1 MNVSSTS
8 IRLAVTLQKV
18 QLNSGD
24 LLGGHLYCIAM
35 INGSIPTSTGSIKG
49 ASSDGSTSK
58 GADTAILAASVYP
71 ITLWVNFNSLKAIQ
85 AYAIFCYPET
95 SVGTGDTL
103 NIAIGTKVVAATACC
118 KRIGFIN
125 SPPVVYGDLTK
136 YVSASRSS
144 YVFSYFLSEAPT
156 GSIQVF
162 PVLYLNGI
170 ISTTIQANP
179 PSITFTS
186 SSVLLG
192 QFVLSATSDVNGTF
206 SLSLGIS
213 GSSREQFVSVASSVR
228 ITSSVIVT
236 PPPVMTSCKFT
247 DSGQSALISFDSPT
261 DFGSI
266 SDVTW
271 LCSTLFAFRSAS
283 LTTCTWSD
291 SHTVKAS
298 FGAATI
304 VASNITYLNLG
315 DTVTLLGGR
324 VKALCTGTAA
334 VCKSNPFA
342 RSSVVTTLKPQNPS
356 PPNVIL
362 IAPRSLGST
371 FNLTLDPTA
380 SYGNGGRLYA
390 SVVWTVS
397 AISYGNPDVILDTA
411 VIQGYLNSVSAVYQV
426 SAPINIVG
434 SSLGTASYTF
444 TLTLTNF
451 LGLSASQTVLVTAT
465 GSPDVVQVSIIGPSY
480 KTIVASSPLQL
491 QSIASLSHGASKSST
506 VGYTWTLQQG
516 TTMVSVSSMS
526 ADPSKYVL
534 TPYTLKNDKLYT
546 VTVTATVG
554 TSAAT
559 ASTSVYVA
567 NGIITAVVVG
577 GSRRSTPVEKSLTL
591 DGSSS
596 MDENSPSSLLA
607 YAVSQLSGY
616 CRFSRYRAI
625 DITIPHQCI
634 NQLFCFCLK
643 LYSGP
648 VL

>member
-1 MNVSSTS
+1 MDMSIVNVTSTS
-8 IRLAVTLQKV
+8 IRLAVKLGKRE
-18 QLNSGD
+18 LNSGD
-24 LLGGHLYCIAM
+24 LFGGHLYCIAM
-35 INGSIPTSTGSIKG
+35 TNGSIPTSTGSIKG
-49 ASSDGSTSK
+49 AMSDGSTSK
-58 GADTAILAASVYP
+58 GADADIPAASAYP
-71 ITLWVNFNSLKAIQ
+71 LTLWVNFNSLRAIQ

-95 SVGTGDTL
+95 SIGTGNTL
-103 NIAIGTKVVAATACC
+103 NTAIETKVVAATACC
-118 KRIGFIN
+118 KRIGFTN
-125 SPPVVYGDLTK
+125 SPPFVYGDLTK
-136 YVSASRSS
+136 YISASRSS
-144 YVFSYFLSEAPT
+144 YVFSYSLSEAPT

-170 ISTTIQANP
+170 ISTTVQANP
-179 PSITFTS
+179 SYTTFTS
-186 SSVLLG
+186 SSALVG
-192 QFVLSATSDVNGTF
+192 QFVLSASSDVNGTY
-206 SLSLGIS
+206 SLSLSIS
-213 GSSREQFVSVASSVR
+213 GSSREQYATAAFLVR
-228 ITSSVIVT
+228 ITSSVIAT
-236 PPPVMTSCKFT
+236 PAPVMTSCKFT

-266 SDVTW
+266 GYVTW
-271 LCSTLFAFRSAS
+271 LCSSLFVFRSAS

-291 SHTVKAS
+291 LYTVKAS
-298 FGAATI
+298 FGVAT
-304 VASNITYLNLG
+304 VFARNVTYLNVG
-315 DTVTLLGGR
+315 DTVTLIGGH
-324 VKALCTGTAA
+324 VKALCTGTHA
-334 VCKSNPFA
+334 VCKLNPFA
-342 RSSVVTTLKPQNPS
+342 SSSIVTTLKPQNPS
-356 PPNVIL
+356 APSVIL

-390 SVVWTVS
+390 AVVWTVS
-397 AISYGNPDVILDTA
+397 AISYGDPDIILDTT
-411 VIQGYLNSVSAVYQV
+411 VVEDYLNAVSSVYQV
-426 SAPINIVG
+426 STPINIVG
-434 SSLGTASYTF
+434 SSLSTASYTF

-491 QSIASLSHGASKSST
+491 QSIAGLSHSASKSST
-506 VGYTWTLQQG
+506 VVYTWTLQQG

-526 ADPSKYVL
+526 ADPSKYIL

-567 NGIITAVVVG
+567 NGVITAVVAG

-607 YAVSQLSGY
+607 YAVRQLSGF

-634 NQLFCFCLK
+634 N
-643 LYSGP
+643 
-648 VL
+648 